1 MKTKYIIIA
10 SIVASSLLSI
20 QLVNA
25 NVSSFITTFQNPNT
39 KLQIENNTVLIPDNV
54 GHLNKQYHNEDF
66 KTLMQQ
72 EINKAEIIRD
82 KLINTQTRDY

>member
-39 KLQIENNTVLIPDNV
+39 KLHLENNTVLIPDNV
-54 GHLNKQYHNEDF
+54 GKLNKQYQHEDF
-66 KTLMQQ
+66 NTLIQ
-72 EINKAEIIRD
+72 EETSKAEIIRD
-82 KLINTQTRDY
+82 KLINTQTRDF